1 MLNHYKGNVK
11 NNDLLKVMELE
22 LGRTVETVL
31 TALVETTELA
41 IVFIVTVD
49 CCCLKVAVQFSRGVT
64 PSTPRVTIELL
75 PSPT

>member
-1 MLNHYKGNVK
+1 MKD
-11 NNDLLKVMELE
+11 NDLLKAMELE

-49 CCCLKVAVQFSRGVT
+49 CCCLKVDVQFCHGVT
-64 PSTPRVTIELL
+64 LSTPRVTTELL